1 MPAREERQITGDLVF
16 ALKQNTQ
23 IYGHLLEQRFGLFER
38 QKKNNNTKFVILT
51 DTQSGRHQYNTR
63 NPDES

>member
-16 ALKQNTQ
+16 ALKHNTQ

-38 QKKNNNTKFVILT
+38 RKKYKVCYFNGHAIGKTPI
-51 DTQSGRHQYNTR
+51 
-63 NPDES
+63 